1 MADCE
6 VSLKDIGNNTLTA
19 AEIVRRVGEPP
30 LNWLRSRRHGCQKFQ
45 SIFGL
50 HCRNPWSGCVSQIL
64 RGPGDSQYPDLS
76 SGQHLSSCDQHHLV
90 LQRTLCCRRDRWDH
104 LLPQEW
110 PLFPQVQLL
119 GGVSASDFRVWE
131 FGLQWSSKIPL
142 FYLDDDLIFFKLKF
156 LEAPEKH
163 YPKSNTSFNQSH
175 AIELHTAQEEEGQ
188 CVNSNNKALL

>member
-1 MADCE
+1 MADCK

-19 AEIVRRVGEPP
+19 GEIVHGVGKPP
-30 LNWLRSRRHGCQKFQ
+30 LNWLRSRRHSCQKFQ

-64 RGPGDSQYPDLS
+64 RGPGDSQYPHLS

-110 PLFPQVQLL
+110 PLFPQVQLPHL
-119 GGVSASDFRVWE
+119 SS
-131 FGLQWSSKIPL
+131 LQWRLLWLQSGALGPGRAPRQALGYVHSQTHTLLHIQSTCRQCPSESGL
-142 FYLDDDLIFFKLKF
+142 RTLRLNQI
-156 LEAPEKH
+156 LETGFWVK
-163 YPKSNTSFNQSH
+163 
-175 AIELHTAQEEEGQ
+175 
-188 CVNSNNKALL
+188 